1 MKVKITK
8 TIDLHQ
14 IPDESRRR
22 LYNKNSGVI
31 YYLHESINQ
40 VAMRY
45 FSSRGEEFFQTFE
58 LIDSFRKHLAAL
70 DESAQEIQNIIS
82 GYKKAVMPE
91 PEPPEEDTS
100 DQEWLY
106 RREAEY
112 EKLMS
117 QIDGTDEVTEEEDA
131 DEVENEEG

>member
-14 IPDESRRR
+14 IPDEARRM
-22 LYNKNSGVI
+22 LDNLKSGVI
-31 YYLHESINQ
+31 NSLPESINQ
-40 VAMRY
+40 VAMRS
-45 FSSRGEEFFQTFE
+45 FSSRGEEFFQTIE